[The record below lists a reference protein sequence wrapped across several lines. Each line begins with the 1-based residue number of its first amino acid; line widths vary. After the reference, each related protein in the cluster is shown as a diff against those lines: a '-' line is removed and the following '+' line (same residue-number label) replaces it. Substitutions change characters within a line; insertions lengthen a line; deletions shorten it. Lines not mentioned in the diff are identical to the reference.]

1 LVSQNQ
7 HSTHRLLAA
16 NLFILKTFDREK
28 SMTNFVLI
36 PTIDSTGKTQYLRAA
51 QANEGS
57 LSLSSTAADV
67 SGDPIVV
74 ALDGT
79 DATGVSP
86 LAGRLFAFELSR
98 MGDLIGTQWTPRN
111 S

>member
-1 LVSQNQ
+1 
-7 HSTHRLLAA
+7 
-16 NLFILKTFDREK
+16 
-28 SMTNFVLI
+28 MTNFVLI

-51 QANEGS
+51 QANDGS

-86 LAGRLFAFELSR
+86 LGRLFFRIKPNGRFNRYAV
-98 MGDLIGTQWTPRN
+98 DAT
-111 S
+111 